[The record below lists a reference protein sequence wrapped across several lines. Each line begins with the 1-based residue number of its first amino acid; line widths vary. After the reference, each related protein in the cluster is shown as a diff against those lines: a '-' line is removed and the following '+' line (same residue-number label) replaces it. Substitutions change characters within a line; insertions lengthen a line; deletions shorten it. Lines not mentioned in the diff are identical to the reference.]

1 MVCHISVLGPTIRAR
16 WRLSSDLPCIPLP
29 TSWCSILLARFGR
42 FWSVREPND
51 GGTARDKAARFTNLR
66 AEGMRLGGVP
76 VFAVL
81 GGLGWLRVNDTLG
94 PVVAAC
100 DGRVFTLGTLTEM
113 LGVAP
118 ISGLVNTP

>member
-1 MVCHISVLGPTIRAR
+1 MNPSPPSPTAR
-16 WRLSSDLPCIPLP
+16 RDTEDPSKAHHS
-29 TSWCSILLARFGR
+29 AGHY
-42 FWSVREPND
+42 PND